1 MFPIS
6 ALIFFM
12 LPLSCSTSALLAVL
26 TSLSW
31 PSGPHPWLW
40 LLTTSPTELQIGWH
54 TMPRSSFTNTMHSP
68 AVHLPFSLTLSP
80 NPVCPFPHFSF
91 PLIHSLHSFR
101 FLKLTPSISLA
112 AVTMLFLATW
122 WWLVGWQQQTV
133 SRLIPVQ
140 GSMSR
145 DEPELTMPLPS
156 ETKVVC
162 SIIQTGATPTAASAT
177 LTLTNGQKN
186 RWFVHSW
193 PV

>member
-1 MFPIS
+1 
-6 ALIFFM
+6 M
-12 LPLSCSTSALLAVL
+12 LPLSSALLAAL
-26 TSLSW
+26 TFLFW

-54 TMPRSSFTNTMHSP
+54 TMPQI
-68 AVHLPFSLTLSP
+68 
-80 NPVCPFPHFSF
+80 
-91 PLIHSLHSFR
+91 LIHQHNTLTSH
-101 FLKLTPSISLA
+101 TPSILFNSHHIPSVRPLIFFPSHSFCSSL
-112 AVTMLFLATW
+112 LFPSSSLQVHLSSLWLGHSGNLVDW
-122 WWLVGWQQQTV
+122 WADNRNLPPYSSAGQHE
-133 SRLIPVQ
+133 
-140 GSMSR
+140 R
-145 DEPELTMPLPS
+145 DESELTKPLPS